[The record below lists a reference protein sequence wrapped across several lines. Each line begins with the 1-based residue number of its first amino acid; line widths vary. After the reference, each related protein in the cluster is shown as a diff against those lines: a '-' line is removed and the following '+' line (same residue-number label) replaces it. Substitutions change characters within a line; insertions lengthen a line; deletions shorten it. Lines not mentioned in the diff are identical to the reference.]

1 MFTKGNR
8 PTITL
13 GQRLTSGPCTAGTYL
28 QRENGDGKVY
38 MAKAAPV
45 TRTAPNKPG
54 ALSKPIAAKHLN
66 LALAI
71 KNLKLAAMQR

>member
-8 PTITL
+8 PDITL
-13 GQRLTSGPCTAGTYL
+13 GQRLTSGPCRDGTFL
-28 QRENGDGKVY
+28 RRDDGNALFV
-38 MAKAAPV
+38 AKAAPV

-54 ALSKPIAAKHLN
+54 ALAKPIAAKHLN